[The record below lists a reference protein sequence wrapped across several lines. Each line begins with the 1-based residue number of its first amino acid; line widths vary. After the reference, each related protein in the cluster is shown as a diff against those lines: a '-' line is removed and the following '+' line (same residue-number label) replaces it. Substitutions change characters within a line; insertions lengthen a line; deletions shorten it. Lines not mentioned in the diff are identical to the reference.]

1 MIIFDLTCV
10 HGHRFEGWF
19 ASSEEFDRQKEALL
33 VTCPVCDDVGIE
45 RVPSAQVR
53 IPRAAGRESAVP
65 KPADAENAPSHD
77 VVAGMPE
84 EVLSKLREI
93 VRNTENV
100 GRRFPEEARKIH
112 YNEAPARSIRG
123 QASKDEAQELSDEG
137 IDFSQL
143 PPFLTGDTH

>member
-1 MIIFDLTCV
+1 MIIFDLSCV

-19 ASSEEFDRQKEALL
+19 ASSEEFERQKGAML
-33 VTCPVCDDVGIE
+33 VTCPVCDDAGIE

-53 IPRAAGRESAVP
+53 VPKAAGRESAAP
-65 KPADAENAPSHD
+65 ETADAENARSHD

-84 EVLSKLREI
+84 EVMSKLREI

-100 GRRFPEEARKIH
+100 GRRFPEEARRIH

-123 QASKDEAQELSDEG
+123 QASKDEAQELKDEG
-137 IDFSQL
+137 IDFAQL
-143 PPFLTGDTH
+143 PPFLTGESH

>member
-1 MIIFDLTCV
+1 MRD
-10 HGHRFEGWF
+10 G
-19 ASSEEFDRQKEALL
+19 L
-33 VTCPVCDDVGIE
+33 VVVDK
-45 RVPSAQVR
+45 A
-53 IPRAAGRESAVP
+53 PRW
-65 KPADAENAPSHD
+65 PSHD

-84 EVLSKLREI
+84 EVLSKLSEI

-137 IDFSQL
+137 IEFSQL